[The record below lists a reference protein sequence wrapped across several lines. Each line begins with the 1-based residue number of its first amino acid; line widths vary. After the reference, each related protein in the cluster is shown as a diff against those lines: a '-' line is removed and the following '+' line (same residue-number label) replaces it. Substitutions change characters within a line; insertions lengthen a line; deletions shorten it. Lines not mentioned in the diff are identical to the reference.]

1 MTRRRWIADAVSGNR
16 AFLFGEHASHLT
28 RVLRARVGQSFDIS
42 AHGLLRRGAIV
53 SLAADRV
60 EFELG
65 EEILQPPNAPVT
77 LALSIFKYDRMEWA
91 IEKCTELGVAKIIP
105 VMARRTDAHL
115 VASAP
120 KRLERW
126 QRIAR
131 EASEQSRRLAPP
143 EFAAPLA
150 VKDAV
155 ALKAPSRILLSEV
168 ESQVALADFVR
179 RQSVG
184 RDVSGW
190 EVIGPNVIADEIVG
204 CEIVGRDVSGPEIIG
219 DKVLGHGV
227 TGRDVSGQDIILAVG
242 PEGGWAPEELGL
254 FAESGWTSVSLG
266 PTILRAETAAIA
278 ATAIVM
284 ASLA

>member
-16 AFLFGEHASHLT
+16 AFLFGEHAAHLT
-28 RVLRARVGQSFDIS
+28 RVLRARIGQSFDIS

-53 SLAADRV
+53 SLAVDRV

-65 EEILQPPNAPVT
+65 EEILQPSNPPVT

-91 IEKCTELGVAKIIP
+91 IEKCTELGVARIIP

-115 VASAP
+115 IASAP

-131 EASEQSRRLAPP
+131 EASEQSRRLTPP
-143 EFAAPLA
+143 EFAGPLP
-150 VKDAV
+150 VKDAA
-155 ALKAPSRILLSEV
+155 ALQAPSRILLSEV
-168 ESQVALADFVR
+168 ETEVALADFVR
-179 RQSVG
+179 GQLIRQ
-184 RDVSGW
+184 DV
-190 EVIGPNVIADEIVG
+190 I
-204 CEIVGRDVSGPEIIG
+204 
-219 DKVLGHGV
+219 
-227 TGRDVSGQDIILAVG
+227 GQDISVRDLSAPDLSVRDTILAVG
-242 PEGGWAPEELGL
+242 PEGGWAPEELSL
-254 FAESGWTSVSLG
+254 FSESGWSSVSLG

-284 ASLA
+284 ANLA

>member
-16 AFLFGEHASHLT
+16 AFLFGEHAAHLT
-28 RVLRARVGQSFDIS
+28 RVLRARIGQSFDIS

-53 SLAADRV
+53 SLAADSV

-65 EEILQPPNAPVT
+65 EEILQPSNPPVT

-115 VASAP
+115 IASAP

-131 EASEQSRRLAPP
+131 EASEQSRRLTPP
-143 EFAAPLA
+143 EFAGPLP
-150 VKDAV
+150 VKDAA
-155 ALKAPSRILLSEV
+155 ALQAPSRILLSEV
-168 ESQVALADFVR
+168 ETQVALADFVR
-179 RQSVG
+179 GQLIRQ
-184 RDVSGW
+184 DV
-190 EVIGPNVIADEIVG
+190 I
-204 CEIVGRDVSGPEIIG
+204 
-219 DKVLGHGV
+219 
-227 TGRDVSGQDIILAVG
+227 GQDISAPDLSVRDTILAVG
-242 PEGGWAPEELGL
+242 PEGGWAPEELSL
-254 FAESGWTSVSLG
+254 FSESGWSSVSLG

-278 ATAIVM
+278 ATAIIM
-284 ASLA
+284 ANLA